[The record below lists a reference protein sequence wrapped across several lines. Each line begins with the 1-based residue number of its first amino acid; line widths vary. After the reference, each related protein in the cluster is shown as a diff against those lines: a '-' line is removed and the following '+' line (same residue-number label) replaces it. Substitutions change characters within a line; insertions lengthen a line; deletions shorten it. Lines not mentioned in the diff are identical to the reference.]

1 VTIPVLACEAA
12 AACDATE
19 GPLLP
24 GVAVTERWNIR
35 ADVPVRD
42 RCDRPAG
49 VSQPPHLLP
58 TVGRS
63 GFENTTQSSLLSPR
77 GPLLQAMFWE
87 GVMKPQSDPV
97 AISPPGDVATLSG
110 SASDSLSRVIS
121 WAASAV
127 LERSAARSRLSWR
140 IEGSAAAVLPPL
152 MSSAPS

>member
-1 VTIPVLACEAA
+1 MFPCVIAA
-12 AACDATE
+12 T
-19 GPLLP
+19 G
-24 GVAVTERWNIR
+24 
-35 ADVPVRD
+35 
-42 RCDRPAG
+42 RPE
-49 VSQPPHLLP
+49 SLSLHIFCPPS
-58 TVGRS
+58 VEV

-127 LERSAARSRLSWR
+127 LERSAASSRLSWR

-152 MSSAPS
+152 MSSAAS